1 MKLIQTGRIFWQIS
15 PLLLF
20 MFLPA
25 LAFGFWSALAATL
38 LALLLHELAHVL
50 AGKLLKVNTFKIEL
64 MPFGGVSLM
73 ESCKPWR
80 MALIAM
86 AGPLC
91 NALIV
96 LCFLPLVKYNPYEWL
111 CVFLQANLVIAIF
124 NLMPAFPLDGG
135 RVLVCM
141 LSPVLGQTF
150 AERICSVFGM
160 LLGLFLAGAGVACVF
175 YLGQINLSLLAVG
188 MFLFLAALRQGK
200 PSPYAALVH
209 ENAKKRQIH
218 KKPLKDQRI
227 VMHMD
232 MTAQK
237 AMEKF
242 RKGVYTTVTV
252 VDHDLKFLGTLGEKE
267 ILDAVVTLGP
277 QTTLQR
283 ALDS

>member
-1 MKLIQTGRIFWQIS
+1 MKLMQTGRIFWQIS
-15 PLLLF
+15 PLLIF

-73 ESCKPWR
+73 ESCKPWK

-86 AGPLC
+86 TGPLC

-150 AERICSVFGM
+150 AERICS
-160 LLGLFLAGAGVACVF
+160 
-175 YLGQINLSLLAVG
+175 I
-188 MFLFLAALRQGK
+188 
-200 PSPYAALVH
+200 
-209 ENAKKRQIH
+209 
-218 KKPLKDQRI
+218 
-227 VMHMD
+227 
-232 MTAQK
+232 
-237 AMEKF
+237 
-242 RKGVYTTVTV
+242 
-252 VDHDLKFLGTLGEKE
+252 
-267 ILDAVVTLGP
+267 
-277 QTTLQR
+277 
-283 ALDS
+283 